1 MHPAT
6 DESAT
11 YAFGRFV
18 TIRIQP
24 PALISLSNHLMNG
37 YLQTSRAY
45 CCHHIKYNLD
55 NKRK

>member
-24 PALISLSNHLMNG
+24 PVSLSLANHFNDG
-37 YLQTSRAY
+37 CLQTGWTY
-45 CCHHIKYNLD
+45 CDRHINYHLD
-55 NKRK
+55 KKRE